1 MKWRKYIPHAILL
14 GIAIAVSFYALR
26 YWGDSKLHRNYPMTE
41 LTKKMQT
48 HCVGRLLIDLPEGT
62 EWEPTA
68 SGAHL
73 DGYLALSVTTGVS
86 EADYAILMEKRWAEI

>member
-1 MKWRKYIPHAILL
+1 
-14 GIAIAVSFYALR
+14 
-26 YWGDSKLHRNYPMTE
+26 MTE
-41 LTKKMQT
+41 LTKMQT

-73 DGYLALSVTTGVS
+73 DGYLALRSPRECLRLIT
-86 EADYAILMEKRWAEI
+86 LF